1 MEEEKKKLLVS
12 DSLIE
17 IYKYLNAVDMSERIN
32 QLSELEKYIL
42 IALSLDNHDVKNVI
56 VRENLLPYKE
66 IGQAIYDAMEEL
78 GTNEIIEQL
87 IELTGDK
94 YIDLSVLV
102 DSDGN
107 VMPEPANQSEIRD
120 WRLKLL
126 D

>member
-42 IALSLDNHDVKNVI
+42 IALSLDNHDIKNVI

>member
-12 DSLIE
+12 DNLIE

-32 QLSELEKYIL
+32 QLSDIEKYIL
-42 IALSLDNHDVKNVI
+42 ISLSLDNHDVKNVI

>member
-12 DSLIE
+12 DNLIE

-32 QLSELEKYIL
+32 QLSDIEKYIL
-42 IALSLDNHDVKNVI
+42 ISLSLDNHDVKNVI

-102 DSDGN
+102 DSDGD

>member
-42 IALSLDNHDVKNVI
+42 IALSLDNHDIKNVI

-102 DSDGN
+102 DSDVD

>member
-12 DSLIE
+12 DNLIE

-32 QLSELEKYIL
+32 QLSDIEKYIL
-42 IALSLDNHDVKNVI
+42 ISLSLDNHDVKNVI

-78 GTNEIIEQL
+78 GTNEIIEKL